1 MPVLTRRSLDS
12 DQGIALIVTLMTM
25 TLMLALGLALTLTTI
40 TETRIANNLRR
51 AAQARYAADAMLER
65 VVPELARVSWDDV
78 LAGVAK
84 SVFTDGAPSG
94 VRILP
99 GGGRLDLTGATNLL
113 RCGKNACSVA
123 DMVARTEDR
132 PWGANNP
139 VWQPYAY
146 GPIGSLATSALDV
159 PIYVIVWVGDDPA
172 ENDGDPVHDGEPP
185 SDCDLQADPVCA
197 DGNAGNGVIVLV
209 ATAFGTDGTQRT
221 VTATVARQRNAEG
234 KPVDDHPNAHVV
246 SWREGR

>member
-1 MPVLTRRSLDS
+1 MPVFTQRSPDS

-146 GPIGSLATSALDV
+146 GPLDTLATSAFDV

-172 ENDGDPVHDGEPP
+172 ENDGDPVHDGAPP